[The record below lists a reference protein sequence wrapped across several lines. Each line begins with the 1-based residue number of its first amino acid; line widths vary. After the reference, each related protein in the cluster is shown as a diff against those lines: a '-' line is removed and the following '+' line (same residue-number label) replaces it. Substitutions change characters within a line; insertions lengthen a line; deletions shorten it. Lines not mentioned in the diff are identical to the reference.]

1 MEVQLV
7 TRADGAALPT
17 GGIKGAPLV
26 SVQDGDTYVYFTYNS
41 AAGNYPDYT
50 SGGGVYVYR
59 VGDAEASLLFDA
71 TGEYANYCDSPV
83 IADEQGNLYYINDS
97 GHLIALKA
105 AQRQPEPGPAPTPG
119 PQPGQ
124 DPLAPGG
131 KTPAAPSAQSP
142 AATSTATPAKAD
154 AADGDGAANEGSADD
169 DTAARAVAPLSARS
183 GEAGDDAGEQT
194 EGADADD
201 AAAGL
206 FSGALPVLPLV
217 GLAVGACGLA
227 GVIVWAVRSRRKGE
241 EDGAGR

>member
-1 MEVQLV
+1 M
-7 TRADGAALPT
+7 
-17 GGIKGAPLV
+17 
-26 SVQDGDTYVYFTYNS
+26 
-41 AAGNYPDYT
+41 
-50 SGGGVYVYR
+50 YVYR

-71 TGEYANYCDSPV
+71 TGAYANYCDSPV

-105 AQRQPEPGPAPTPG
+105 AQRQPEPDPEPAPPVPEPEPVPEPGPAPTPG